1 MKPRALR
8 RLFWAL
14 WALVLAL
21 PAGVSAHPMGNFS
34 ISHYAAIRIEPDA
47 VRLRYLVDL
56 AEIPTFQALQESPL
70 PLEPQHPAVRAYL
83 ARTVETLGDALTLE
97 LDGRRL
103 ALRVESSDLIF
114 PPGAGGLPTLKI
126 GAVYRA
132 SLPPAEPSAPL
143 VLTYRDANY
152 PGRAGWKEIVAS
164 AAPGV
169 TLVESTAPERDRS
182 GELTDY
188 PTDPAESPPQALEA
202 QVVFTRVAA
211 PTSVARLGPAPA
223 NPPDGPSP
231 PGRVGSAT
239 PREGRRETAS
249 AVPTTRRGSHARGE
263 ARVARRCLRAGSER
277 SDGRLRSDRQRP
289 AAADDTAAPAVP
301 EALDLAANA
310 RSTPRDAF
318 TALIAGPALG
328 PSMVLFAL
336 AVAASLGAFHALEP
350 GHGKTVVAAYLVGS
364 RGTAGHALLLG
375 LVVTASHTVG
385 VYLLGVVTLYA
396 SRHVVPE
403 RLYPWLGAASG
414 LLIAGPRREPAV
426 AAPRGPVHCR
436 ARPRA
441 RPRSRT
447 SRPSIVRAR
456 GGPRPRARARP
467 RRRTRRGPCSRL
479 AHGHDAEHA
488 QAHVRGLAPSH
499 DAEHAEAHARGLA
512 HSHEHG
518 HHHHHIPDGP
528 VSLRALVALGVSGGI
543 VPCPAALV
551 VLLSAVAMGR
561 VGFGLLL
568 IVAFSVGLA
577 AVLIAIG
584 LLVVYARRLAARFGR
599 IGADGPLVR
608 RWLPITSAAVIT
620 VSGVVITV
628 QALGG

>member
-1 MKPRALR
+1 VKPRALQ
-8 RLFWAL
+8 RLL
-14 WALVLAL
+14 LALVLTV

-56 AEIPTFQALQESPL
+56 AEIPTFQALQESLL

-132 SLPPAEPSAPL
+132 SLPPAEPSTVP

-164 AAPGV
+164 AASGV

-182 GELTDY
+182 GELSDY

-211 PTSVARLGPAPA
+211 PSSVARPGPAPA
-223 NPPDGPSP
+223 NPNGPSP

-239 PREGRRETAS
+239 TRERVSGTAS
-249 AVPTTRRGSHARGE
+249 AIPMTRGTTRQASPESLDGVPGE
-263 ARVARRCLRAGSER
+263 RLSGQTAGP
-277 SDGRLRSDRQRP
+277 GR
-289 AAADDTAAPAVP
+289 ADDTAAQAVP

-318 TALIAGPALG
+318 TALIAGPSLG

-336 AVAASLGAFHALEP
+336 AVAVSLGAFHALEP

-375 LVVTASHTVG
+375 LVVTASHTGG
-385 VYLLGVVTLYA
+385 VYLLGAVTLYA
-396 SRHVVPE
+396 SRHVMPE

-414 LLIAGPRREPAV
+414 LLIAVLGASLLWRRLAGPS
-426 AAPRGPVHCR
+426 AAGHGHAHDHAHGPHAHPPSEYAEAHAPGLAHSHDAAHAEAHVRGL
-436 ARPRA
+436 A
-441 RPRSRT
+441 
-447 SRPSIVRAR
+447 PSHDAAHSEARAR
-456 GGPRPRARARP
+456 G
-467 RRRTRRGPCSRL
+467 L
-479 AHGHDAEHA
+479 APSHDAEHA

-499 DAEHAEAHARGLA
+499 A
-512 HSHEHG
+512 HG
-518 HHHHHIPDGP
+518 HHHHHLPDGS

-577 AVLIAIG
+577 AVLITIG
-584 LLVVYARRLAARFGR
+584 LLVVFARRLAARFGR
-599 IGADGPLVR
+599 IGAEGPLVR